1 MIQRIEHLHAEL
13 QLPLF
18 VDWESL
24 DDSQI
29 DVPVTRGR
37 KDVPARALLAR
48 CRKTKG
54 LGKIDATGGQCYGLE
69 ENRTRE
75 CLTRQLL

>member
-1 MIQRIEHLHAEL
+1 MVQSIEHFHPELHLEAFRQLKHLDKAE
-13 QLPLF
+13 
-18 VDWESL
+18 VE
-24 DDSQI
+24 
-29 DVPVTRGR
+29 VPVIGR
-37 KDVPARALLAR
+37 HKDVPARAILAR

-75 CLTRQLL
+75 CLTRQIR